1 MPGRLHAIERP
12 TARRHHEICVAGHHS
27 SAGGLQPQPSR
38 DQKRA
43 APRSQRRKGR
53 KAVGWS
59 VLPAEDGRPPH
70 TCGASNPATAA
81 VVGVKEH
88 RVTGVTRTSSCDP
101 GRDQIIPTYRIPTL
115 PLSGATC
122 ARRHV
127 LPRPRPL
134 GRPHSRPTCPRPALS
149 SSVPASVLQRVESR
163 LKQTTAQATSTNA
176 NHRTESRSHRTP
188 SRRQQLNQDSDRST
202 FHRCRPSRVDDSTPR
217 RAIRGPIPRRRR

>member
-1 MPGRLHAIERP
+1 M
-12 TARRHHEICVAGHHS
+12 
-27 SAGGLQPQPSR
+27 PSR
-38 DQKRA
+38 DPRHGATTRSASQAITAVQEGCSHNPVVIRSVRLQDRNA
-43 APRSQRRKGR
+43 ARDGRPSGGRSCRPRTAAG
-53 KAVGWS
+53 G
-59 VLPAEDGRPPH
+59 GRPPH

-202 FHRCRPSRVDDSTPR
+202 FHRCRPSRVDDSTAR